1 MDFFKELQGR
11 GLIHQHTDEKALCK
25 RLEDGPI
32 TLYCGFDPTADSL
45 HIGHLLPLL
54 ILRRFQLA
62 GHRPIA
68 LVGGGTGLIGDPSGK
83 VSERTLNPEEVVQQ
97 WAQKIKNQL
106 ERFLDFETGVNPAI
120 LANNYEWLGSLP
132 VIEFLR
138 DIGKNF
144 PLGAMLAKDSVETRM
159 SKGISFTEFSYMILQ
174 SYDFL
179 KLNEMYGCEMQVGG
193 SDQWGNITSGIELIR
208 RTSVDQAKE
217 IHGLTMPLVTKSDGT
232 KFGKTEA
239 GAIWLDPE
247 KMSPYKFYQ
256 FWLNTDDRDVVKFLK
271 YFTFISLDEI
281 AVLSEGVEKEPEKR
295 KAQRVLAT
303 EVTKLV
309 HGQYALE
316 RAEKIS
322 SALFGGGLK
331 DLSAPEIEDGFSDVA
346 SAIIENT
353 EITLVDMLIQVGA
366 VTSKRQAREAIEN
379 GSIYINDIRHTNVE
393 AAVSQLERLAG
404 KYLVVRRG
412 KKNYY
417 LIKFGN

>member
-1 MDFFKELQGR
+1 MDFFKELQER
-11 GLIHQHTDEKALCK
+11 GLIYQHTDENVLCK
-25 RLEDGPI
+25 RLKAGSM

-45 HIGHLLPLL
+45 HIGHLLPILM
-54 ILRRFQLA
+54 LRRFQLA

-83 VSERTLNPEEVVQQ
+83 VSERTLNPKDVVEQ

-106 ERFLDFETGVNPAI
+106 ARFLDFEKGNNPAI
-120 LANNYEWLGSLP
+120 LANNYEWLGSLQ

-144 PLGAMLAKDSVETRM
+144 PLGAMLAKDSVESRM

-174 SYDFL
+174 SYDFM
-179 KLNEMYGCEMQVGG
+179 KLNEMYGCEMQIGG

-208 RTSVDQAKE
+208 RTSGDQMKE
-217 IHGLTMPLVTKSDGT
+217 MHGLTMPLVTKSDGT

-239 GAIWLDPE
+239 GAVWLDPE

-256 FWLNTDDRDVVKFLK
+256 FWLNTDDRDVIKFLK

-281 AVLSEGVEKEPEKR
+281 AGLAKGVEKEPEKR
-295 KAQRVLAT
+295 TAQRILAL
-303 EVTKLV
+303 EMTKLV
-309 HGQYALE
+309 HGQAALE

-331 DLSAPEIEDGFSDVA
+331 NLTASEIEDGFSDVP
-346 SAIIENT
+346 SAT
-353 EITLVDMLIQVGA
+353 VPKSITLVEMLIQVGA
-366 VTSKRQAREAIEN
+366 VSSKRQAREAIEN
-379 GSIYINDIRHTNVE
+379 GSIYINDVRHNNVE
-393 AAVSQLERLAG
+393 AIASQMERLGG

-417 LIKFGN
+417 LVKFED